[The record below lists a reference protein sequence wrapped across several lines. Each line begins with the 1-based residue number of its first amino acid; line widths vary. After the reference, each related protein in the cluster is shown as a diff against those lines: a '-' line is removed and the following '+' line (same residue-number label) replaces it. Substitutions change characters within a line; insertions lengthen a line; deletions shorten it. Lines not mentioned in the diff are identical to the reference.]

1 MKLTAV
7 LTLPGPNFN
16 YEVSEQ
22 KLTIHSEVNG
32 HSHFAFSL
40 FHRNLL
46 FSIKKGIRYF
56 FDYPGLL
63 GKGKTLVPK
72 RRYWSRGPCRLGHL
86 RCAPVL
92 PAGSCLPRNFGA
104 FPNCLGLR
112 FYASRSSFWSVP
124 GSLGLLAFSGVWV
137 P

>member
-32 HSHFAFSL
+32 HSQFAFSL

-46 FSIKKGIRYF
+46 FSIKKGF
-56 FDYPGLL
+56 TTFLT
-63 GKGKTLVPK
+63 TLVYWVSK
-72 RRYWSRGPCRLGHL
+72 RDKQIRVH
-86 RCAPVL
+86 
-92 PAGSCLPRNFGA
+92 
-104 FPNCLGLR
+104 
-112 FYASRSSFWSVP
+112 YARPECQRSTTSEDQYYDQVA
-124 GSLGLLAFSGVWV
+124 L
-137 P
+137 

>member
-32 HSHFAFSL
+32 HSHFALSL

-46 FSIKKGIRYF
+46 FSIKKGF
-56 FDYPGLL
+56 ATFLT
-63 GKGKTLVPK
+63 TLV
-72 RRYWSRGPCRLGHL
+72 YW
-86 RCAPVL
+86 VL
-92 PAGSCLPRNFGA
+92 LMLLFFVSCFN
-104 FPNCLGLR
+104 
-112 FYASRSSFWSVP
+112 YASD
-124 GSLGLLAFSGVWV
+124 LY
-137 P
+137 

>member
-46 FSIKKGIRYF
+46 FSIKKGF
-56 FDYPGLL
+56 ATFLT
-63 GKGKTLVPK
+63 TLVYWDGGLDNK
-72 RRYWSRGPCRLGHL
+72 SYRDLGYLIVKQNIRRNP
-86 RCAPVL
+86 
-92 PAGSCLPRNFGA
+92 
-104 FPNCLGLR
+104 
-112 FYASRSSFWSVP
+112 
-124 GSLGLLAFSGVWV
+124 
-137 P
+137 

>member
-46 FSIKKGIRYF
+46 FSIKKGF
-56 FDYPGLL
+56 ATFLT
-63 GKGKTLVPK
+63 TLV
-72 RRYWSRGPCRLGHL
+72 YWVTPTTPTSNLEFLHL
-86 RCAPVL
+86 CMVDFA
-92 PAGSCLPRNFGA
+92 NFEDTV
-104 FPNCLGLR
+104 R
-112 FYASRSSFWSVP
+112 W
-124 GSLGLLAFSGVWV
+124 
-137 P
+137 